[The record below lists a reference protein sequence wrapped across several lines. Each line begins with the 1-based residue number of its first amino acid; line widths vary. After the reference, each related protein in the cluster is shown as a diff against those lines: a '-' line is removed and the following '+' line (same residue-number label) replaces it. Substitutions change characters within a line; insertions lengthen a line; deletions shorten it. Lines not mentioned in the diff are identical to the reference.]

1 MAVTCAPGPP
11 AAILLTVVCALVANV
26 AVNARQA
33 AKETGQ
39 PKKPT
44 LVVKATPTLSFTPSK
59 IRFVAEVKGGPNDY
73 EDLYCPSVEWDWN
86 DDTTSESSVDCEP
99 YQPGKSQIIRRFTI
113 EHVYKVAGL
122 YRVQIR
128 LKQKSRVVL
137 SANVQIQVSPGA
149 RDPGLSPPRPF

>member
-1 MAVTCAPGPP
+1 MPVTSSPRPP
-11 AAILLTVVCALVANV
+11 ASILLTVVCAVVASLTV
-26 AVNARQA
+26 DARLA
-33 AKETGQ
+33 EKATGQ
-39 PKKPT
+39 QKKPT

-128 LKQKSRVVL
+128 LKRKSRVIL
-137 SANVQIQVSPGA
+137 SANVQIQVSPGV
-149 RDPGLSPPRPF
+149 RDPGLTMPRPF